1 MRSTSTW
8 FALRNPA
15 FCRVWLAS
23 LLAGTVVSTQDMTA
37 TWLMHDLD
45 ASPLFLSLMATASS
59 APFFLFTLPAG
70 AIADIVNRRLVIVS
84 AVLWQ
89 GACVALLAL
98 GAWTHLVNAHSLL
111 ACIFALGIGLALGA
125 PVWGAIVPDIVGKDE
140 LPSAVTLG
148 GVQINLSGIVGP
160 SLAGFLLP
168 LLQAPLLISAQCA
181 GVCNCRPCHIAIET
195 SRKAPNRPA

>member
-111 ACIFALGIGLALGA
+111 ACIFALGIGLAFGA
-125 PVWGAIVPDIVGKDE
+125 PVWGAIVPDIVGK
-140 LPSAVTLG
+140 
-148 GVQINLSGIVGP
+148 
-160 SLAGFLLP
+160 
-168 LLQAPLLISAQCA
+168 
-181 GVCNCRPCHIAIET
+181 T
-195 SRKAPNRPA
+195 SFPPQSRWEGCK